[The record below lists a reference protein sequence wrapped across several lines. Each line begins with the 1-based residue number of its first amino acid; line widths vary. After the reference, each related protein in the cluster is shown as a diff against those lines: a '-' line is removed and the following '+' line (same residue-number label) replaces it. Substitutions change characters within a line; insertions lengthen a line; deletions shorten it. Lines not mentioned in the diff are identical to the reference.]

1 MIGEHITV
9 PRRFALV
16 RYPDGDDSRAV
27 IAWGI
32 ELPDGSAVSL
42 SLDSQAVAV
51 CSRAVHCELIHGAE
65 LVWIDGEI
73 GDLEKERPS

>member
-1 MIGEHITV
+1 MIGEQILV

-16 RYPDGDDSRAV
+16 RYPNGDDGRVV
-27 IAWGI
+27 IGWGI

-42 SLDSQAVAV
+42 SLDSQAVAL
-51 CSRAVHCELIHGAE
+51 CSRAAHCERIHGGE

-73 GDLEKERPS
+73 GDLEKERSP